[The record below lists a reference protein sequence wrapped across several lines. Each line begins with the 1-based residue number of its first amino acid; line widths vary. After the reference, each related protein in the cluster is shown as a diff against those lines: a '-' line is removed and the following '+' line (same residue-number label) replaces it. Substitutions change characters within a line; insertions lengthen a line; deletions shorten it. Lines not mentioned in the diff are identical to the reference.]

1 MHGCE
6 LYSQP
11 ATPYFLG
18 QIMNTLTYTSRK
30 KSRRDGFTIVEVM
43 MSVTIITIVALGTLS
58 FQYYSVKDSR
68 TSEAQVTATRLGQLL
83 LEDWKSTFGDAGY
96 DATSLGMGFVAPIPP
111 ETGDYKITLDNQT
124 FYLQKTQQEVDIPNN
139 PDLVAGI
146 TLQELSV
153 TVSWRRDYGNGA
165 VSSSDPTLTFTTFVR
180 RDS

>member
-1 MHGCE
+1 MRGCE

-30 KSRRDGFTIVEVM
+30 KSQRDGFTIVEVM
-43 MSVTIITIVALGTLS
+43 MSVTIIIIVALGTLS

-68 TSEAQVTATRLGQLL
+68 SSEAQVTAARLGQLL
-83 LEDWKSTFGDAGY
+83 LEDWKSTGGDADY
-96 DATSLGMGFVAPIPP
+96 DANALGLGFAASTPP
-111 ETGDYKITLDNQT
+111 ATGSYNITLDNQT
-124 FYLQKTQQEVDIPNN
+124 FYIQMAQQLVPIANN
-139 PDLVAGI
+139 PDPVAGV

-153 TVSWRRDYGNGA
+153 TVSWRRDYDNGA
-165 VSSSDPTLTFTTFVR
+165 IDSSDPTLTFTTFVR